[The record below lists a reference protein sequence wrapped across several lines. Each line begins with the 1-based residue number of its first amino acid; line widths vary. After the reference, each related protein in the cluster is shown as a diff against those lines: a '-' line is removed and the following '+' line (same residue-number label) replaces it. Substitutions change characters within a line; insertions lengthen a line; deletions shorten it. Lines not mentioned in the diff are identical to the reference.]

1 MVVGAIPERFSRRVR
16 IGNDSARNCSR
27 EKRSTKKRAI
37 ALKLLGSLKSSVSV
51 PYRHRATWGFDDS
64 DIRTLSLRATT
75 SSSTAEDGRIGD
87 APVKPD
93 PQSRCQPNE
102 LCRRN
107 FEDRGQLFHRLI
119 AAEPFSSESYP
130 HAIFTAVI
138 YRDNRPKFGAPE
150 TSLRG
155 KQICV
160 TGEISDYYA
169 KPEIVL
175 TDPSQLTQYGRAL
188 R

>member
-1 MVVGAIPERFSRRVR
+1 MRRGRVRQIRSSCAIPA
-16 IGNDSARNCSR
+16 D
-27 EKRSTKKRAI
+27 
-37 ALKLLGSLKSSVSV
+37 LLDFGK
-51 PYRHRATWGFDDS
+51 
-64 DIRTLSLRATT
+64 
-75 SSSTAEDGRIGD
+75 
-87 APVKPD
+87 
-93 PQSRCQPNE
+93 
-102 LCRRN
+102 
-107 FEDRGQLFHRLI
+107 
-119 AAEPFSSESYP
+119 SYP